1 VIEMRE
7 SRLRTAPDET
17 QLVVGRWKEMEKIMY
32 LHHSKT
38 TTDDIQSTVLHT
50 GSNGRRQHEL
60 CMYISFS
67 FSSKQAGNLPQIPT
81 IGFLNIWHNLD

>member
-32 LHHSKT
+32 LHQSKT
-38 TTDDIQSTVLHT
+38 TTDDI
-50 GSNGRRQHEL
+50 
-60 CMYISFS
+60 
-67 FSSKQAGNLPQIPT
+67 P
-81 IGFLNIWHNLD
+81 